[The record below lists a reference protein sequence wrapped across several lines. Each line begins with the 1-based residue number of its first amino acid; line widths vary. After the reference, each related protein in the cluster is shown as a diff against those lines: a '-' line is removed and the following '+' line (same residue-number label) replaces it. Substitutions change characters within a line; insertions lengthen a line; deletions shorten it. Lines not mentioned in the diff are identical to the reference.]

1 MSHLNAS
8 RAPLPSL
15 DLDALRCDAET
26 VWFERLAAAFD
37 GPGAPPAPAP
47 DPDLRATLMASA
59 QRLTA
64 AASPQLADALA
75 TAAARLGVTQPVE
88 LYAGADAEDPALLLA
103 PAPLLLQIPASTLGL
118 FDDQAAVAYLG
129 HQLGHHLL
137 HGLASGAA
145 VAATRALSWLL
156 DERTT
161 APPAA
166 AAYLLAREISADRA
180 ALAATRSLTAVATQF
195 LAMQSG
201 LEASSL
207 GGDVDGLLRQCNEL
221 VKALLA
227 GTGETPVGSESYLRL
242 WALERFAAT
251 PAGAS
256 ITGGKATAQAA
267 AVEQEISG
275 LVQRYAASLQVA
287 GEPAKGSTDLK
298 EFALA
303 AAVLV
308 AESDGEIEESEG
320 TPLEAAFASL
330 VPDWRSYLD
339 PAVASRRLS
348 ELAPIAAVAS
358 TDQKLGI
365 LSLLSHIILVDG
377 RATKRELTRIYQIGD
392 LIGAGDLYRSSLPP
406 MLGEL
411 TVEADDESKPS
422 AVQIPPRASE
432 SSNALDAHLFSIGR
446 RGGGLTTLRR
456 LMRLLGGSTREALLT
471 VMEGSLR
478 HYNLRAPADLKTLDL
493 DTPFAVELIHPAPA
507 IAAAAASL
515 EPAREQLRRGVL
527 RLRDELVSGDG
538 RSPSVRLRVAGRFAV
553 DLSELDGISEGLSER
568 VLAFAKVAHPATL
581 VEAAEVGRA
590 GGAAKVATRI
600 KALYREHRARLEE
613 SGACELY
620 LGYPFLTGSAGGY
633 DVRGPLVLYPTDLV
647 VDERGGRSWSLVA
660 REDELPVANQALLR
674 LLFSKL
680 GYALPDALMEKFHTL
695 AAQDSD
701 ALLAELAVVG
711 LSAKPLSGTLKAM
724 RPWSEASGKG
734 AALEIEEAAV
744 LGLFPQSGSDLLQDY
759 NGLLDAL
766 SDPNQNAPA
775 LLGVAGLVLPPH
787 LREAL
792 GVEEPVGIAPTDI
805 EPVVYADPSQLAV
818 LSRTHETRALVVD
831 GPPGTGKSQVIVNLV
846 ADALARGCRVA
857 VVCEKRAALDVV
869 AHRLEGVGLRHLLA
883 VVHDVSDDRKAL
895 FEQVVRRLEA
905 PAPHS
910 FREAGHT
917 QATTLSGDLSK
928 ELDARGELLAL
939 RHDDDLPTLGE
950 LHAGLAGLEELTAFS
965 PAALA
970 DLSPTAAETLAQAL
984 AAVQPH
990 ATLLAS
996 SPHLLP
1002 GDERPRASFAASSAT
1017 DWETLRGRINATAQ
1031 LTEQAELLLR
1041 ATGVEPAAAAAR
1053 LPALHAAVAVA
1064 RALDLPAEQLFAGL
1078 ILRASSASKVAGSGA
1093 WLQAAGTAN
1102 HRSIPEGLATWEQ
1115 AAEAID
1121 STPQPVF
1128 AQETDEARTMLPVAL
1143 AAAPAWYRWFLPSW
1157 WSAQAAMR
1165 RWLATE
1171 WPERAAEPVTASL
1184 LLEVRRR
1191 LAASNGWRAL
1201 RGVYQ
1206 TLGGELVLPASR
1218 DEARAQV
1225 VILSATLAQ
1234 LGSLEPHR
1242 EALVALDLWPAAS
1255 VVGIGAWRS
1264 RLLQLS
1270 EALTLLQQAAAERA
1284 ALHVLFPTLSADAP
1298 PTALRDLAAIVA
1310 SHSRAITAA
1319 DRAIASANALHPTA
1333 RPLLARLC
1341 ERHATAPAAG
1351 WRAAVLRGWAQ
1362 AQVDSITAREPGV
1375 AGLDETTSLGPL
1387 ETAEARLQALTAELT
1402 GSAAQR
1408 VVALRNEAPLLQVV
1422 DAEKGKRR
1430 TELQSTKEG
1439 LLKEARKQRSR
1450 MPLRTF
1456 VRTYAEEGLF
1466 DLLPVWLVSPETL
1479 SVLFPREPIFDLV
1492 IMDEASQCTVGSG
1505 FPVLLRGQRVVIAGD
1520 EHQMP
1525 PTSFFQSADDPEEV
1539 PEDDR
1544 ESRELLDGESL
1555 LVLARSRVPHIG
1567 LRWHYRCLFE
1577 ELIAFSNH
1585 AMYQGNLSTIPA
1597 TRSAAAQA
1605 QISWLQVDGATY
1617 LDGVNKVE
1625 AERVVDLVASLLV
1638 DRPGESL
1645 GVVTFNMQQRQAI
1658 LDALDNR
1665 CESDPA
1671 FAANYQTAIARE
1683 RMDERPFVKNLES
1696 VQGDE
1701 RDIIIFSLGHAPT
1714 QRKRKDGGSERY
1726 VPARFGP
1733 LGQKGGE
1740 RRLNV
1745 AVSRAKRQIC
1755 IVASFEPTL
1764 LSVANTTHEGPRLFK
1779 AFLEFAWHL
1788 SAGRKAQAERT
1799 LELLRAYRQVA
1810 KPSVASPRPA
1820 FLHPLKVQVA
1830 LALEALGHTTQ
1841 LDVGTSS
1848 FRVPVAVVAPNDP
1861 HSYALGILCD
1871 EGSQVESAHAR
1882 HVHTPQVLSARS
1894 WKTLSI
1900 SARDWHRDRE
1910 AELARITAALA
1921 APR

>member
-590 GGAAKVATRI
+590 GAAAKVATRI

-711 LSAKPLSGTLKAM
+711 LSAKPLSGTLKAL

-869 AHRLEGVGLRHLLA
+869 AHRLESVGLRHLLA

-905 PAPHS
+905 PAEHS
-910 FREAGHT
+910 FREAGHA
-917 QATTLSGDLSK
+917 QATTLSGSLSK

-990 ATLLAS
+990 ATLLSS

-1157 WSAQAAMR
+1157 WSAQAAVR

-1171 WPERAAEPVTASL
+1171 WPERAAEPVTAPL

>member
-1 MSHLNAS
+1 MSHLTAS

-15 DLDALRCDAET
+15 DLEALRCDAET

-711 LSAKPLSGTLKAM
+711 LSAKPLSGTLKAL

-869 AHRLEGVGLRHLLA
+869 AHRLESVGLRHLLA

-905 PAPHS
+905 PAEHS
-910 FREAGHT
+910 FREAGHA
-917 QATTLSGDLSK
+917 QATTLSGSLSK

-990 ATLLAS
+990 ATLLSS

-1157 WSAQAAMR
+1157 WSAQAAVR

-1171 WPERAAEPVTASL
+1171 WPERAAEPVTAPL

>member
-15 DLDALRCDAET
+15 ALETLRCDAER
-26 VWFERLAAAFD
+26 VWFDRLAAAFD

-64 AASPQLADALA
+64 AASPQLAAALA
-75 TAAARLGVTQPVE
+75 TATARLGVTQPVE
-88 LYAGADAEDPALLLA
+88 LYAGADAEDPQLLLA
-103 PAPLLLQIPASTLGL
+103 PAPLLLQIPAFTLGL
-118 FDDQAAVAYLG
+118 FDDQAAGAYLG

-137 HGLASGAA
+137 HGVASGAA
-145 VAATRALSWLL
+145 SAATRAHSWLL

-180 ALAATRSLTAVATQF
+180 ALAATRSLKAVATQF

-201 LEASSL
+201 LEASAV

-221 VKALLA
+221 VSALLA
-227 GTGETPVGSESYLRL
+227 GTGEPPVGSESYLRL
-242 WALERFAAT
+242 WALERFAET

-256 ITGGKATAQAA
+256 VSGGSATAQAA
-267 AVEQEISG
+267 AVEEQICG
-275 LVQRYAASLQVA
+275 LVERYASSLQVA
-287 GEPAKGSTDLK
+287 GEPAKGSNDLK

-377 RATKRELTRIYQIGD
+377 KATKRELTRIYQIGD

-456 LMRLLGGSTREALLT
+456 LMRLLGGSTREALLMT
-471 VMEGSLR
+471 MEASLR

-493 DTPFAVELIHPAPA
+493 DTPFAVELIHPAPVV
-507 IAAAAASL
+507 AAAAASL

-553 DLSELDGISEGLSER
+553 DLSELDAISEGLSER
-568 VLAFAKVAHPATL
+568 ILAFAKVAHPATL

-590 GGAAKVATRI
+590 GAAAKVATRV

-647 VDERGGRSWSLVA
+647 VDDRGGRSWSLVA

-680 GYALPDALMEKFHTL
+680 GFALPDALMEKFHTL

-711 LSAKPLSGTLKAM
+711 LSAKPLSGTLKPLRA
-724 RPWSEASGKG
+724 WSEASGKG
-734 AALEIEEAAV
+734 AALEIEESAV

-766 SDPNQNAPA
+766 SDPAQDAPA
-775 LLGVAGLVLPPH
+775 LLGVAGLVLPPN

-792 GVEEPVGIAPTDI
+792 GVEEPLGVAPTDI

-869 AHRLEGVGLRHLLA
+869 AHRLESVGLRHLLA

-905 PAPHS
+905 PAEHS
-910 FREAGHT
+910 FREAGHA
-917 QATTLSGDLSK
+917 QATAISGSLSK
-928 ELDARGELLAL
+928 ELDQRGELLSL
-939 RHDDDLPTLGE
+939 RHSEDLPTLGE

-970 DLSPTAAETLAQAL
+970 DLSATAAEALAQSL

-990 ATLLAS
+990 AALLSS

-1017 DWETLRGRINATAQ
+1017 DWETLRGRINGVAQ
-1031 LTEQAELLLR
+1031 LTEQADTLLR
-1041 ATGVEPAAAAAR
+1041 ATGVEPAAASAR

-1064 RALDLPAEQLFAGL
+1064 GALDLPAEQLFAGL
-1078 ILRASSASKVAGSGA
+1078 LLRAATVGKAGNSAA
-1093 WLQAAGTAN
+1093 WLPGAEGATL
-1102 HRSIPEGLATWEQ
+1102 RSIPEGLATWEQ

-1121 STPQPVF
+1121 STPAPVF
-1128 AQETDEARTMLPVAL
+1128 AQETHEARTMLPVAL

-1171 WPERAAEPVTASL
+1171 WPERAAEPVTAQL

-1225 VILSATLAQ
+1225 AILSATLAQ
-1234 LGSLEPHR
+1234 LGTLEPHR
-1242 EALVALDLWPAAS
+1242 EALTALDLWPAPS
-1255 VVGIGAWRS
+1255 VVGLGAWRS

-1270 EALTLLQQAAAERA
+1270 EALALLQQAAAERA
-1284 ALHVLFPTLSADAP
+1284 ALHGLFPTLSADAP
-1298 PTALRDLAAIVA
+1298 PKALRDLAALLA
-1310 SHSRAITAA
+1310 SNARAITAA
-1319 DRAIASANALHPTA
+1319 DRAIASATALHPTA
-1333 RPLLARLC
+1333 RPLLVRLC
-1341 ERHATAPAAG
+1341 ERHATAPAAA

-1362 AQVDSITAREPGV
+1362 AQVDSITAREPAV
-1375 AGLDETTSLGPL
+1375 AGLDNTTSLGPL

-1402 GSAAQR
+1402 TSASQR

-1456 VRTYAEEGLF
+1456 VRTFAEQGLF

-1555 LVLARSRVPHIG
+1555 LVLARSRVPNIG

-1605 QISWLQVDGATY
+1605 QISWIQVDGATY

-1625 AERVVDLVASLLV
+1625 AERVVDLVASLMV

-1658 LDALDNR
+1658 LDALDSR
-1665 CESDPA
+1665 CESDHA
-1671 FAANYQTAIARE
+1671 FAENYHAALARE

-1714 QRKRKDGGSERY
+1714 QRKRKDGNSERY

-1764 LSVANTTHEGPRLFK
+1764 LSVATTTHEGPRLFK

-1810 KPSVASPRPA
+1810 KPSVGSPRPA

-1830 LALEALGHTTQ
+1830 LALEGLGHTTQ

-1848 FRVPVAVVAPNDP
+1848 FRVPVAVVAPGDP

-1882 HVHTPQVLSARS
+1882 HVHTPQVLAARG

-1900 SARDWHRDRE
+1900 SARDWHRDRD